1 MDTLLRTFYICTMN
15 YNEETDLSKAECL
28 LILNT
33 PDESLGE
40 LIEKAYSLRT
50 KYKGNR
56 VSIQLLTNVRSGN
69 CTQNCAYCAQSRDSE
84 APIEKYRSVSD
95 EKLYG
100 DNDLVSEF
108 NLSRHCIGLSGMGP
122 CRARHFGPNI
132 RILHQDSLPCT
143 LTAPEI
149 RYSLCRRPRSV
160 FQRTRKGS
168 FQSRR
173 FHLRVGLSYRRRPRT
188 QRNV

>member
-1 MDTLLRTFYICTMN
+1 MDFFLLDTLLRTFYICTMN

-28 LILNT
+28 QILNT

-132 RILHQDSLPCT
+132 RILHQGALPCAPN
-143 LTAPEI
+143 APEI
-149 RYSLCRRPRSV
+149 RYPL
-160 FQRTRKGS
+160 
-168 FQSRR
+168 
-173 FHLRVGLSYRRRPRT
+173 RRRPRGVF
-188 QRNV
+188 QGARENALQGG